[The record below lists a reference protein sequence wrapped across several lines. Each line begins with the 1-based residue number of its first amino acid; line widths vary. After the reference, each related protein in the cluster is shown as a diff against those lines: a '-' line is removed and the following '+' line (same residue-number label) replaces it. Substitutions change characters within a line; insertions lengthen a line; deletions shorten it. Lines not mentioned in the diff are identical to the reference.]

1 MSAETWRADPGA
13 LTSFSR
19 VTRWTIKNT
28 PALEAWDMGE
38 EV

>member
-1 MSAETWRADPGA
+1 MSAETWRANLGV

-19 VTRWTIKNT
+19 VTRWTIENI
-28 PALEAWDMGE
+28 PALEAGGVGE